1 MRRPDATSKQRP
13 LRGWE
18 RWRFSMR
25 TDSSSEWPPAA
36 SPSPRRGA
44 LLSPR
49 PVSARSAATL
59 LVGNF
64 SFMASEINAFDP
76 SGNFV
81 GTIPINIGSN
91 MPGGPWAL
99 GFGTG
104 GMNGNP
110 NTLFFTDGT
119 NGEMDGLFGALNV
132 PGPIA
137 GAGLPGL
144 ILASGGLLAWWRRR
158 QKIA

>member
-49 PVSARSAATL
+49 PVSARSAATYVH
-59 LVGNF
+59 LVPPL
-64 SFMASEINAFDP
+64 SP
-76 SGNFV
+76 SPPAEKAAARQDQAGQS
-81 GTIPINIGSN
+81 GTDN
-91 MPGGPWAL
+91 
-99 GFGTG
+99 GTG
-104 GMNGNP
+104 
-110 NTLFFTDGT
+110 DGHA
-119 NGEMDGLFGALNV
+119 GERKARVKWSLMGDVGADPLPVGLQVLISY
-132 PGPIA
+132 PGLKIA
-137 GAGLPGL
+137 GEERWPCC
-144 ILASGGLLAWWRRR
+144 R
-158 QKIA
+158 QQ